1 MLGLFKLKLTNF
13 RIKMGFTLDSFS
25 SNSERWKNAISRRRL
40 LFDSVFGHFSLIFL
54 ADLVHFTQI

>member
-25 SNSERWKNAISRRRL
+25 SNSERWKNAISRRSTTFIR
-40 LFDSVFGHFSLIFL
+40 FRIWPFFSYISG
-54 ADLVHFTQI
+54 